1 MLSPKTRFEPAPL
14 ELEIM
19 VSTSRKSKRKP
30 HQKGRKGSVVSPA
43 VPVHGS
49 LVRTTQDIINR
60 KHPDENIQKSESL
73 LAQAEQLANL
83 GSWEWDLETGAI
95 IWSDNMYRLRGFAP
109 REVALT
115 KKFCS
120 GLLNSADRKRGKE
133 ILAQTIASGQPG
145 EHEFRCAMKDG
156 SIREFQ
162 TRFSA
167 VISESRKV
175 LRIVGT
181 TQDITNRKL
190 AEENIRKGEV
200 LLAQTKQ
207 AHAEEISANLL
218 ELLRHTV
225 KGVIGR
231 KRGVYVL
238 SKNGNPYYIGLAKKL
253 PSKLS
258 RHLKERH
265 AGKWDRFTF
274 YAIRSAKYVKNL
286 ESLLIRVAKPA
297 GNRQRGGFGKKTGS

>member
-1 MLSPKTRFEPAPL
+1 
-14 ELEIM
+14 
-19 VSTSRKSKRKP
+19 
-30 HQKGRKGSVVSPA
+30 
-43 VPVHGS
+43 
-49 LVRTTQDIINR
+49 
-60 KHPDENIQKSESL
+60 
-73 LAQAEQLANL
+73 
-83 GSWEWDLETGAI
+83 
-95 IWSDNMYRLRGFAP
+95 
-109 REVALT
+109 
-115 KKFCS
+115 
-120 GLLNSADRKRGKE
+120 
-133 ILAQTIASGQPG
+133 
-145 EHEFRCAMKDG
+145 MKDG

-167 VISESRKV
+167 VTSESGKV

-181 TQDITNRKL
+181 TQDVTDRKL
-190 AEENIRKGEV
+190 AEENIRKSEI

-238 SKNGNPYYIGLAKKL
+238 SKNGKPYYIGLAEKL
-253 PSKLS
+253 PSRLS
-258 RHLKERH
+258 HHLKERH
-265 AGKWDRFTF
+265 AGNWDRFTF

-297 GNRQRGGFGKKTGS
+297 GNRQQGGSGKRREVAPGLAPSRKGFGLAVKSM